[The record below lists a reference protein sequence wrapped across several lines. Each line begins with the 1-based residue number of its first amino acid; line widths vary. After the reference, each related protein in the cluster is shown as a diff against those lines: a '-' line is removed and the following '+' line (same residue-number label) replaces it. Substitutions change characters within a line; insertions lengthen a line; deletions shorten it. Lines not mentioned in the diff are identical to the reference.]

1 MAISY
6 LEIIDTAVKI
16 GLGALISGVATWKV
30 TKLQHK
36 NDNEKL
42 RRTHKL
48 ESLESVAEQVEIF
61 SHYAMIYWSKITDFT
76 RKQENQ
82 AEITSEFRDELNEAR
97 NVLYH
102 SYKNLNRAESKLL
115 LLGLTESQQSLRV
128 FGEVVSKF
136 YGEVYIGS
144 HGKPSGEVKLWRE
157 DIMANRNIFFEDL
170 NSAYEKL

>member
-61 SHYAMIYWSKITDFT
+61 SHDAMIYWSKITDFT

-136 YGEVYIGS
+136 YGEV
-144 HGKPSGEVKLWRE
+144 VQTAC
-157 DIMANRNIFFEDL
+157 ANSL
-170 NSAYEKL
+170 G

>member
-16 GLGALISGVATWKV
+16 GLGALISGVTTWKV

-61 SHYAMIYWSKITDFT
+61 SHDAMI
-76 RKQENQ
+76 
-82 AEITSEFRDELNEAR
+82 
-97 NVLYH
+97 
-102 SYKNLNRAESKLL
+102 
-115 LLGLTESQQSLRV
+115 
-128 FGEVVSKF
+128 
-136 YGEVYIGS
+136 
-144 HGKPSGEVKLWRE
+144 
-157 DIMANRNIFFEDL
+157 
-170 NSAYEKL
+170 